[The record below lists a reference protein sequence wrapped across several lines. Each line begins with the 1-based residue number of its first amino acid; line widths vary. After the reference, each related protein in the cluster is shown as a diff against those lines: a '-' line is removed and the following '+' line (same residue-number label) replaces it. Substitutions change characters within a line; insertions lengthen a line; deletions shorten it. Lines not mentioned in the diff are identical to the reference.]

1 MNNASLQLSSNDNT
15 DRIEFEQFSHILAS
29 SLAPISSPGFRA
41 FASSRDTV
49 RAILVPN
56 LGASDKTLAM
66 ALKAADW
73 TSATKFSSFSSQV
86 CFSILVVV
94 TVVVA
99 AFFFP

>member
-15 DRIEFEQFSHILAS
+15 DRIEFSSFCTFSRVLWHLFHR
-29 SLAPISSPGFRA
+29 LDFERLQVG
-41 FASSRDTV
+41 RDT
-49 RAILVPN
+49 AKSDLKAQPC
-56 LGASDKTLAM
+56 ASDKTLAM